1 MLNMKERKTRALGAA
16 VLAGA
21 AVAAAWSMTGR
32 AQQAPRVFFVS
43 PADGATVS
51 SPVAFEF
58 GSEGFSLL
66 PVPEEVEQPRF
77 AAGHYHIGIGAECLP
92 AGEII
97 PQSDPWVH
105 FGDGSSTFESLMPPG
120 EHTFAVQVGDDEHRT
135 IEGLCS
141 TITVTVE

>member
-1 MLNMKERKTRALGAA
+1 MLNMKERKAGAIGAA
-16 VLAGA
+16 VLAGVALLA
-21 AVAAAWSMTGR
+21 AGSMAE
-32 AQQAPRVFFVS
+32 AQEGPRVFFVS

-66 PVPEEVEQPRF
+66 PVPEEVETPRWGV
-77 AAGHYHIGIGAECLP
+77 GHFHIGIATECLP

-97 PQSDPWVH
+97 PQSAPWVH
-105 FGDGSSTFESLMPPG
+105 FGDGSSVFESLMPPG
-120 EHTFAVQVGDDEHRT
+120 EHTFAVQLGDDEHRT

-141 TITVTVE
+141 TITVTVEE

>member
-1 MLNMKERKTRALGAA
+1 MLNMKQRKTKALAA
-16 VLAGA
+16 AALAG
-21 AVAAAWSMTGR
+21 AVAAAAWATTGQ
-32 AQQAPRVFFVS
+32 AQGPRVFFVS

-77 AAGHYHIGIGAECLP
+77 AAGHYHIGIDTECLP

-97 PQSDPWVH
+97 PQSAPWVH
-105 FGDGSSTFESLMPPG
+105 FGDGSAVFETLMPPG
-120 EHTFAVQVGDDEHRT
+120 EHTFAVQIGDDEHRT
-135 IEGLCS
+135 LEGLCS

>member
-1 MLNMKERKTRALGAA
+1 MLNMKERKTRVLGAA
-16 VLAGA
+16 ALAGA
-21 AVAAAWSMTGR
+21 AVLAAWSMTGE
-32 AQQAPRVFFVS
+32 AQEGPRVFFAS

-51 SPVAFEF
+51 SPVQFEF

-66 PVPEEVEQPRF
+66 PVPEEVETPRWGV
-77 AAGHYHIGIGAECLP
+77 GHYHIGIATECLP

-97 PQSDPWVH
+97 PQSAPWVH
-105 FGDGSSTFESLMPPG
+105 FGDGSSVFESLMPAG
-120 EHTFAVQVGDDEHRT
+120 EHTFAVQLGDDEHRT

>member
-1 MLNMKERKTRALGAA
+1 MKERKTRVLGAA
-16 VLAGA
+16 VLTGA
-21 AVAAAWSMTGR
+21 VAVAAWAMTGQ
-32 AQQAPRVFFVS
+32 AQEPRVFFVA

-77 AAGHYHIGIGAECLP
+77 AAGHYHIGIDTECLA

-97 PQSDPWVH
+97 PQSSPWVH
-105 FGDGSSTFESLMPPG
+105 FGDGSSIFESLMPPG

-135 IEGLCS
+135 IAGLCS

>member
-16 VLAGA
+16 ALAGA
-21 AVAAAWSMTGR
+21 AVLAAWSMTGR
-32 AQQAPRVFFVS
+32 AQEGPRVFFAS

-51 SPVAFEF
+51 SPVQFEF

-66 PVPEEVEQPRF
+66 PVPEEVEQPRWGV
-77 AAGHYHIGIGAECLP
+77 GHYHIGIGTECLP
-92 AGEII
+92 AGEVI
-97 PQSDPWVH
+97 PQSSPWVH
-105 FGDGSSTFESLMPPG
+105 FGDGSSVFESLMPPG
-120 EHTFAVQVGDDEHRT
+120 EHTFAVQLGDDEHRT

>member
-1 MLNMKERKTRALGAA
+1 MLNIKERKTRVLGAA
-16 VLAGA
+16 VLTVT
-21 AVAAAWSMTGR
+21 VAAAAWAMTGQ
-32 AQQAPRVFFVS
+32 AQGPRVFFVS

-77 AAGHYHIGIGAECLP
+77 AAGHYHIGIGTECLP

-97 PQSDPWVH
+97 PQSSPWVH
-105 FGDGSSTFESLMPPG
+105 FGDGSSVFESLMPPG
-120 EHTFAVQVGDDEHRT
+120 EHTFAVQAGDDEHRT

>member
-1 MLNMKERKTRALGAA
+1 M
-16 VLAGA
+16 
-21 AVAAAWSMTGR
+21 
-32 AQQAPRVFFVS
+32 S

-66 PVPEEVEQPRF
+66 PVPEEVETPRWGV
-77 AAGHYHIGIGAECLP
+77 GHFHIGIATECLP

-97 PQSDPWVH
+97 PQSAPWVH
-105 FGDGSSTFESLMPPG
+105 FGDGSSVFESLMPPG
-120 EHTFAVQVGDDEHRT
+120 EHTFAVQLGDDEHRT

-141 TITVTVE
+141 TITVTVEE

>member
-1 MLNMKERKTRALGAA
+1 MKERKTTVLRAA

-21 AVAAAWSMTGR
+21 VAAAAWAVTGL
-32 AQQAPRVFFVS
+32 AQGPRVFFVS

-51 SPVAFEF
+51 SPVQFEF

-66 PVPEEVEQPRF
+66 PVPEEVEQPRW
-77 AAGHYHIGIGAECLP
+77 AAGHYHIGIDTECLP

-97 PQSDPWVH
+97 PQSSPWVH
-105 FGDGSSTFESLMPPG
+105 FGDGSATFESLMPPG
-120 EHTFAVQVGDDEHRT
+120 DHTFAVQVGDDEHRT

-141 TITVTVE
+141 IVAVTVE